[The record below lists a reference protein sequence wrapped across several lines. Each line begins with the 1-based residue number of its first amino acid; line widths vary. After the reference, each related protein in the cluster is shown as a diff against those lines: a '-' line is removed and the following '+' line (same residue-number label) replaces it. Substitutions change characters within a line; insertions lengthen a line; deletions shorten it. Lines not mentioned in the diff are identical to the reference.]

1 MHRAHLV
8 VGGYPPGS
16 TAGHDMDFARRI
28 LLERLAEVPDLTTTV
43 ASDFSD
49 LLIIQPSRFLVYP
62 IKYRLVESSGKIHR
76 GAMRKMPT
84 VGKVKTKE
92 FISRF

>member
-49 LLIIQPSRFLVYP
+49 LY
-62 IKYRLVESSGKIHR
+62 
-76 GAMRKMPT
+76 
-84 VGKVKTKE
+84 
-92 FISRF
+92 